1 MYQCTHCGRP
11 ADEVTGCPY
20 CGQPPPPLAAEIQR
34 LDRDIAEMTAR
45 DLAMQQDRTDL
56 SSRMQAA
63 LHQRALLLGAQSAQV
78 RRGGKRGG
86 VLRGGGQRGTGR
98 GRAGQRSGRRVTTIL
113 PPTVRRATTTIVPR
127 QRRPADAL
135 RPSPD
140 RPGDGPA
147 ASVVPVEGLRPE
159 ASSRSVQ
166 NVLLGLGAVLLA
178 VAAAVFTAYVVTS
191 FDPMGRTAILVVA
204 SAITLMVPPFAI
216 RRGLTATAETVATVG
231 LVLLP
236 FAGVALWQA
245 ITVALPGTVF
255 AGLVCLV
262 TAAVALAYRAG
273 TRLTAPRYLAL
284 VALQPAVPLLA
295 HELVRG
301 PADWALV
308 LTAVAAGDAAI
319 GRRLARRQP
328 PAPAEG
334 LPADPAP
341 LRSTGWLREL
351 TWVLHGVAVGAA
363 LVYATVALGTG
374 EHLPEAVRA
383 AAILLAAAG
392 VGLMGALFLRQR
404 PLPDFAAAVMTLA
417 VIASA
422 SRVAAVALP
431 GRALVLI
438 AGAVAVT
445 SAGVRVLPPVA
456 RRGPQVTTTGAL
468 IVMGVVTAGAALR
481 AAVAP
486 VQAVLPVW
494 NTDLSGYDE
503 RLAHAVGTAGWQVAV
518 SAVLLT
524 FAAGLAIPVEFRR
537 EATVAGTAVSALSVP
552 AAFALSWA
560 VTPWVLL
567 TAAVVLGVLGFTA
580 PTARTARVHV
590 LAALV
595 VGLNAAASSLAG
607 PELTA
612 SVMTALT
619 LAAVLIG
626 FIPRYL
632 VGGPHADITGEAAQ
646 GAAAAA
652 LPGAVAT
659 TTHALLPA
667 AGAVPVL
674 AASFVAVSVALGY
687 ASIAQVAQRR
697 SSAPVA
703 LGGTLGALAVAIAAF
718 GSADAT
724 VADVLVGML
733 LLLGAV
739 LLWLAPSIDAGRRA
753 DRRVDG
759 ADIAAAAVTAAT
771 IGSLARVAAV
781 ITPGTGIA
789 TVAGLVLVVALGV
802 RAMPAHWRP
811 GPVLGCG
818 MAGALVGALA
828 GYAAVVG
835 GLRVLVAASPIW
847 EADLTTWT
855 STVASAKGY
864 GWQTP
869 AALLLLAL
877 AATAVLPVR
886 ARTIVA
892 PVCVG
897 LAVIGAPAA
906 LAMPWDAPIVL
917 GLAVGTVLGLS
928 AVSTD
933 IPRAGYARASVAAAL
948 AGFAVGGS
956 LVASWATA
964 SALAGAATACAL
976 VAGAARVIIQTS
988 VRAAANPPT
997 HLVTIGGWAVTGG
1010 LLALP
1015 GAIAAAAASTDRP
1028 VDVILTAALATT
1040 SGGLATVALLRHYTR
1055 DYLTYAATGTALSAT
1070 GIAFAALAARQHYG
1084 VYAAAAALLGV
1095 LTELLRA
1102 GNGQTRSR
1110 SVKSATSRFARSRVA
1125 ASRFA
1130 RSRFSRS
1137 RFRVGADSSG
1147 VLTPGLLA
1155 TTAAPTLLAL
1165 ASIAPALTAVLV
1177 QPHKTIRHVWDGP
1190 SAAGVDWLGPADG
1203 FAVIAALVLTLAA
1216 GLAAAGFGERVA
1228 TGSPRAGTAGS
1239 AAGSLSVDA
1248 DGSAARRLTRD
1259 ELVTQVVPVV
1269 IPGVAITL
1277 LIAPSGLGA
1286 TWPAGTIT
1294 ALTVF
1299 TISMLGVALSPPPQD
1314 TEGSRPLRVTRW
1326 VVLAIGLAGGGAG
1339 LAGSLATRPMT
1350 LGTLAGAV
1358 GVGVTAALGGR
1369 TRTARVLGW
1378 AFASASAHM
1387 LAYVAGL
1394 AIGMPGHWSA
1404 FAVLGVAALVLVTAA
1419 TLPRLQRPE
1428 TRGEAPTLEWSGY
1441 AGALL
1446 ALALAS
1452 RSLPHLAALLAA
1464 WGAVLGVAGVRPGR
1478 SRRQRRLLLWSAV
1491 ACELLA
1497 WWLLMTIAD
1506 VALFEAYTLP
1516 FAALALLVGVIELR
1530 LHPELGSWAAYGP
1543 ALIAAFVPTLAVV
1556 LVTDTAPLRR
1566 ILLILG
1572 AAGVLIVGSWRRQ
1585 RAPVVVGGIV
1595 TLIAALR
1602 ELFQVSDWLIFIPIG
1617 VLLLV
1622 LGATY
1627 EKRRRDLQRLRGA
1640 LTRMR

>member
-1 MYQCTHCGRP
+1 
-11 ADEVTGCPY
+11 
-20 CGQPPPPLAAEIQR
+20 
-34 LDRDIAEMTAR
+34 
-45 DLAMQQDRTDL
+45 
-56 SSRMQAA
+56 
-63 LHQRALLLGAQSAQV
+63 
-78 RRGGKRGG
+78 
-86 VLRGGGQRGTGR
+86 
-98 GRAGQRSGRRVTTIL
+98 
-113 PPTVRRATTTIVPR
+113 
-127 QRRPADAL
+127 
-135 RPSPD
+135 
-140 RPGDGPA
+140 
-147 ASVVPVEGLRPE
+147 
-159 ASSRSVQ
+159 
-166 NVLLGLGAVLLA
+166 
-178 VAAAVFTAYVVTS
+178 
-191 FDPMGRTAILVVA
+191 
-204 SAITLMVPPFAI
+204 
-216 RRGLTATAETVATVG
+216 
-231 LVLLP
+231 
-236 FAGVALWQA
+236 
-245 ITVALPGTVF
+245 
-255 AGLVCLV
+255 
-262 TAAVALAYRAG
+262 
-273 TRLTAPRYLAL
+273 
-284 VALQPAVPLLA
+284 
-295 HELVRG
+295 
-301 PADWALV
+301 
-308 LTAVAAGDAAI
+308 
-319 GRRLARRQP
+319 
-328 PAPAEG
+328 
-334 LPADPAP
+334 
-341 LRSTGWLREL
+341 
-351 TWVLHGVAVGAA
+351 
-363 LVYATVALGTG
+363 
-374 EHLPEAVRA
+374 
-383 AAILLAAAG
+383 
-392 VGLMGALFLRQR
+392 
-404 PLPDFAAAVMTLA
+404 
-417 VIASA
+417 
-422 SRVAAVALP
+422 
-431 GRALVLI
+431 
-438 AGAVAVT
+438 
-445 SAGVRVLPPVA
+445 
-456 RRGPQVTTTGAL
+456 
-468 IVMGVVTAGAALR
+468 
-481 AAVAP
+481 
-486 VQAVLPVW
+486 
-494 NTDLSGYDE
+494 
-503 RLAHAVGTAGWQVAV
+503 
-518 SAVLLT
+518 
-524 FAAGLAIPVEFRR
+524 
-537 EATVAGTAVSALSVP
+537 
-552 AAFALSWA
+552 
-560 VTPWVLL
+560 
-567 TAAVVLGVLGFTA
+567 
-580 PTARTARVHV
+580 
-590 LAALV
+590 
-595 VGLNAAASSLAG
+595 
-607 PELTA
+607 
-612 SVMTALT
+612 
-619 LAAVLIG
+619 
-626 FIPRYL
+626 
-632 VGGPHADITGEAAQ
+632 
-646 GAAAAA
+646 
-652 LPGAVAT
+652 
-659 TTHALLPA
+659 
-667 AGAVPVL
+667 
-674 AASFVAVSVALGY
+674 
-687 ASIAQVAQRR
+687 
-697 SSAPVA
+697 
-703 LGGTLGALAVAIAAF
+703 
-718 GSADAT
+718 
-724 VADVLVGML
+724 ML

-759 ADIAAAAVTAAT
+759 ADIAAAAVTAAA

-781 ITPGTGIA
+781 IAPGTGIA

-818 MAGALVGALA
+818 MAGGLVGALA

-835 GLRVLVAASPIW
+835 ALRVLVAASPIW

-976 VAGAARVIIQTS
+976 VAGTARVIIQTS

-1040 SGGLATVALLRHYTR
+1040 SGGLAIVALLRHYTR

-1102 GNGQTRSR
+1102 GNGQSGSR
-1110 SVKSATSRFARSRVA
+1110 SVTSATSRFAGSRFA

-1130 RSRFSRS
+1130 RSRFARSRFVGSRFARS

-1177 QPHKTIRHVWDGP
+1177 QPHKTVRHAWDGP

-1228 TGSPRAGTAGS
+1228 AGSLRVGAAGS
-1239 AAGSLSVDA
+1239 AGSLRVGAAGSAGSLRVGAAGSAGSLSGDEA
-1248 DGSAARRLTRD
+1248 GSVARRLTRD

-1277 LIAPSGLGA
+1277 LIAPAGLGA
-1286 TWPAGTIT
+1286 TWPAGTIA

-1299 TISMLGVALSPPPQD
+1299 TISMLGVALSPPPRD
-1314 TEGSRPLRVTRW
+1314 TEASRPLRVTRW
-1326 VVLAIGLAGGGAG
+1326 VVFAIGLAAGGAG
-1339 LAGSLATRPMT
+1339 LAGSLATRSMT

-1358 GVGVTAALGGR
+1358 GVGLTAALGGR
-1369 TRTARVLGW
+1369 TRTARILGW

-1428 TRGEAPTLEWSGY
+1428 ARGEAPTLEWSGY

-1464 WGAVLGVAGVRPGR
+1464 WGAVLGVAGVRPSR
-1478 SRRQRRLLLWSAV
+1478 SPRQRRLLLWSAI

-1516 FAALALLVGVIELR
+1516 FAALALLIGVIELR

-1585 RAPVVVGGIV
+1585 RAPVVVGGVV